1 MTIIKLP
8 GLYRYYVNGANNLD
22 YPGNSVREVLEAVF
36 LDYPALRKQ
45 LFDSKGEKKRHINIF
60 VNKASIKDLNLLDTF
75 VKPGDEI
82 TIIPNISGG

>member
-8 GLYRYYVNGANNLD
+8 GLYRYYVNGAKNLD
-22 YPGNSVREVLEAVF
+22 YPGNSVQEVLDAVF
-36 LDYPALRKQ
+36 LDFPALRNQ

-60 VNKASIKDLNLLDTF
+60 VNKASIKDLNHLDTL
-75 VKPGDEI
+75 VKPQDEI